1 MWRIASVTAA
11 VALALAACAPRGQPE
26 RLGGTVSVLAVW
38 GGEELESFRAMLQP
52 FEERTGVT
60 VEYEGTR
67 DLNAVLTTRVQAGN
81 PPDVAVLPGPG
92 QLAEFARQ
100 GHLVPLDDVV
110 DAERMRQEYA
120 QTWLDLGTVDGR
132 LYGVFVKTSLKG
144 LVWYNRPAFEAA
156 GYTVPQTW
164 DDLMRLTERIA
175 ADGRTPWC
183 VGLESGSASGW
194 PATDWIEVLLLKAA
208 GPEVYDRWYRH
219 EISWE
224 DSAVRQAWERF
235 AQVVG
240 EPRYVYGGRQGVLAT
255 NFAQAA
261 FPLFS
266 DPPGCYLHHQA
277 TFIQDFIQQQFPN
290 LRPGED
296 FDFFPFPAVDARYQ
310 NAVVAAGDLV
320 GVFRDTP
327 QARALVRYL
336 ASAEAQAVWVRRGGA
351 LSPNRQ
357 VSLDGYPDP
366 LSRRAAEVLRSAEVA
381 RFDASDLMPEAV
393 NSAFWRATLDFVQ
406 EPRRL
411 GALLA
416 RLERVA
422 REAYR

>member
-1 MWRIASVTAA
+1 
-11 VALALAACAPRGQPE
+11 
-26 RLGGTVSVLAVW
+26 VW

-92 QLAEFARQ
+92 QMAEFARQ

-224 DSAVRQAWERF
+224 DPAVRQAWERF

-277 TFIQDFIQQQFPN
+277 TFIQDFIRQQFPN

-296 FDFFPFPAVDARYQ
+296 FDFFPFPAVDDRSQ

-320 GVFRDTP
+320 GIFRDTP

-357 VSLDGYPDP
+357 VSLDDYPDP

-416 RLERVA
+416 HLERVA

>member
-183 VGLESGSASGW
+183 VGLESGSASG
-194 PATDWIEVLLLKAA
+194 
-208 GPEVYDRWYRH
+208 
-219 EISWE
+219 
-224 DSAVRQAWERF
+224 
-235 AQVVG
+235 
-240 EPRYVYGGRQGVLAT
+240 
-255 NFAQAA
+255 
-261 FPLFS
+261 
-266 DPPGCYLHHQA
+266 
-277 TFIQDFIQQQFPN
+277 
-290 LRPGED
+290 
-296 FDFFPFPAVDARYQ
+296 
-310 NAVVAAGDLV
+310 
-320 GVFRDTP
+320 
-327 QARALVRYL
+327 
-336 ASAEAQAVWVRRGGA
+336 
-351 LSPNRQ
+351 
-357 VSLDGYPDP
+357 
-366 LSRRAAEVLRSAEVA
+366 
-381 RFDASDLMPEAV
+381 
-393 NSAFWRATLDFVQ
+393 
-406 EPRRL
+406 
-411 GALLA
+411 
-416 RLERVA
+416 
-422 REAYR
+422 